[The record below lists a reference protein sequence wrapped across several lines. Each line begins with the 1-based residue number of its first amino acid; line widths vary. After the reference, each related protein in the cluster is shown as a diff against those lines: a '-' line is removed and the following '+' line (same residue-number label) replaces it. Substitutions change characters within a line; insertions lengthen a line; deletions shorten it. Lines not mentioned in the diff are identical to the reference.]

1 MGYITQIGRSPLQ
14 TNGVTTMNFT
24 EDSSKVHC
32 GDSIVMSYFLNSW
45 RDIYLVVVT
54 PLYILYFSL
63 FIVGERSTSLW

>member
-45 RDIYLVVVT
+45 GDIHLVVVT
-54 PLYILYFSL
+54 PL
-63 FIVGERSTSLW
+63 